1 MILVAIGDE
10 KPEAQLGNYVNADRS
25 LLRRCVLLKPQA
37 KTIQS

>member
-10 KPEAQLGNYVNADRS
+10 KLGTQLGNYVNADCS

-37 KTIQS
+37 